1 MPSFSVRF
9 LVPILALGS
18 GFALTACQQV
28 QAPPPVVVQAPPP
41 ASVRAELLSVSNP
54 AAPFA
59 AQLWSG
65 MPTHPRI
72 GDALN
77 LGLRSDVDGYVSLFV
92 VTASGGTGR
101 LLDNRRVGAGER
113 VEYPGRHGSI
123 DVKLMPPAGVESFVL
138 IASRRPLG
146 ILLPGDVRRAGS
158 IASLALTS
166 QELADRI
173 RGATAVQPAEDWNA
187 AILDVPTSF

>member
-1 MPSFSVRF
+1 MPSFPFRF

-18 GFALTACQQV
+18 AFALTACQQV
-28 QAPPPVVVQAPPP
+28 QAPPPVIVQAPPP
-41 ASVRAELLSVSNP
+41 ASVRTELLSLPNP
-54 AAPFA
+54 VAPFA
-59 AQLWSG
+59 VQLWSG
-65 MPTHPRI
+65 MPARPRI
-72 GDALN
+72 GDKLN

-92 VTASGGTGR
+92 VTSSGGTGR

-113 VEYPGRHGSI
+113 VEYPGRHDGI

-146 ILLPGDVRRAGS
+146 ILLPGDVRRGGS
-158 IASLALTS
+158 IASLVLTP

-173 RGATAVQPAEDWNA
+173 RGATAVQPAGDWNA